1 MWCRGP
7 NNGHMT
13 RKKARIPKNIGRN
26 VQRLR
31 KDREITQEE
40 LADRI
45 DKSVTYIGYIEQGK
59 RLPSLK
65 TADRIAKVLGVSLA
79 KLFE

>member
-7 NNGHMT
+7 NNGHMI

-65 TADRIAKVLGVSLA
+65 TADRIARVLGVSLA